1 MGAQRQAKKELWIAG
16 GGLERKA
23 AWEARQ
29 AEMQARKE
37 VADDVSEASYSTA
50 STLKPEEPAGPL
62 RLSDFEEKEV
72 RKYEKVLREISK
84 IEERMTSGE
93 KVDAL
98 QLRKV
103 QRRSEIEATLVMQK
117 VRLGFARA
125 GS

>member
-1 MGAQRQAKKELWIAG
+1 MGEWIAG

-29 AEMQARKE
+29 AERQAKKE

-62 RLSDFEEKEV
+62 KLSDFEEKEV

-84 IEERMTSGE
+84 IEERMASGE

-117 VRLGFARA
+117 VRLGFAHA